1 MHTVAILGAGDL
13 GGALART
20 LASGDAVSRIVL
32 IDDARTVA
40 AGKALDIRQTGP
52 IESYDTAID
61 GTDDLHQASG
71 ADVVVLADRHGQ
83 PELSGE
89 AGLALVDRV
98 ARMTPAPLVF
108 AGASHH
114 VLMTLAIKELKLP
127 TPRLIGSA
135 PVAAAAAARALMAPA
150 LDASPVDVTIPILGL
165 PPSWVLAWDR
175 ACSAGAPI
183 DMPPHAA
190 ARVEQVLAAS
200 WPPGAY
206 SPGLGRV
213 GSDSRDP
220 HELATTLLLLPGD
233 AVWQHPPGGVCGAGD
248 AWAVGHRDGRRT
260 RTDAAPARRA
270 RVHRARPEL
279 TVTAGGHGVGAAGSI
294 SRRRG
299 AL

>member
-32 IDDARTVA
+32 IDDARAVA
-40 AGKALDIRQTGP
+40 VGKALDIRQAGP

-61 GTDDLHQASG
+61 GSDDLHEVAG

-98 ARMTPAPLVF
+98 VRMASAPLVF
-108 AGASHH
+108 AGAGHH
-114 VLMTLAIKELKLP
+114 VLMTLAIKELKIA
-127 TPRLIGSA
+127 TARLIGSA

-165 PPSWVLAWDR
+165 PPAWVLAWDR
-175 ACSAGAPI
+175 ACSAGAPV

-206 SPGLGRV
+206 SLASAASQVTRAILT
-213 GSDSRDP
+213 GSRRRFCCFQ
-220 HELATTLLLLPGD
+220 ATPFGSI
-233 AVWQHPPGGVCGAGD
+233 HPV
-248 AWAVGHRDGRRT
+248 VF
-260 RTDAAPARRA
+260 AAPVTLGPSGIAT
-270 RVHRARPEL
+270 VVVPEL
-279 TVTAGGHGVGAAGSI
+279 TPRQRV
-294 SRRRG
+294 
-299 AL
+299 ALESTVLARS

>member
-32 IDDARTVA
+32 IDDARPVA
-40 AGKALDIRQTGP
+40 TGKALDIRQTGP

-61 GTDDLHQASG
+61 GTDDLREASG

-83 PELSGE
+83 PELTAE
-89 AGLALVDRV
+89 AGLALVYRV
-98 ARMTPAPLVF
+98 AGMTSAPLVF

-114 VLMTLAIKELKLP
+114 ILMTLATKELKLP

-175 ACSAGAPI
+175 ACSGGAPI

-206 SPGLGRV
+206 ALSSAASAVIRAILT
-213 GSDSRDP
+213 GSRRRFCCFQ
-220 HELATTLLLLPGD
+220 ATPFGSI
-233 AVWQHPPGGVCGAGD
+233 HPV
-248 AWAVGHRDGRRT
+248 VF
-260 RTDAAPARRA
+260 AAP
-270 RVHRARPEL
+270 VTLGPSGITTVVVPEL
-279 TVTAGGHGVGAAGSI
+279 TPRQRVGLESTVLARS
-294 SRRRG
+294 
-299 AL
+299 

>member
-32 IDDARTVA
+32 IDDARPVA

-83 PELSGE
+83 PELSAE

-98 ARMTPAPLVF
+98 ARMTAGPLVF

-206 SPGLGRV
+206 ALASAASAVIRAILT
-213 GSDSRDP
+213 GSRRRFCCFQ
-220 HELATTLLLLPGD
+220 ATPFGSI
-233 AVWQHPPGGVCGAGD
+233 HPV
-248 AWAVGHRDGRRT
+248 VF
-260 RTDAAPARRA
+260 AAPVTLGLSGIAT
-270 RVHRARPEL
+270 VVVPEL
-279 TVTAGGHGVGAAGSI
+279 TPRQRVGLESTVLARS
-294 SRRRG
+294 
-299 AL
+299 

>member
-32 IDDARTVA
+32 VDDARTVA

-61 GTDDLHQASG
+61 GTDDLNAVTG
-71 ADVVVLADRHGQ
+71 ADVVVLADRHSQ
-83 PELSGE
+83 SELSAE
-89 AGLALVDRV
+89 EGLALVERV
-98 ARMTPAPLVF
+98 ARMAAVPLVF
-108 AGASHH
+108 AGAGHH

-135 PVAAAAAARALMAPA
+135 PMAAAAAARAMMAPA
-150 LDASPVDVTIPILGL
+150 LDASPVDVAIPILGL
-165 PPSWVLAWDR
+165 PPTWVLAWDR
-175 ACSAGAPI
+175 ACSAGAPV

-206 SPGLGRV
+206 SLASAAAAVVRAILT
-213 GSDSRDP
+213 GSRRRFCCFQ
-220 HELATTLLLLPGD
+220 ATPFGS
-233 AVWQHPPGGVCGAGD
+233 VHPV
-248 AWAVGHRDGRRT
+248 VF
-260 RTDAAPARRA
+260 AAPVTLGPCGIAT
-270 RVHRARPEL
+270 VVVPEL
-279 TVTAGGHGVGAAGSI
+279 TPRQRVGLESTVLARS
-294 SRRRG
+294 
-299 AL
+299 